1 MTVAAAVA
9 AKFSWLRTARARS
22 NPPMRTYRDESEQ
35 APVKRQPERRKDF
48 FTRAIVSG
56 LQEMTAEIETLP
68 VSEARTAALVA
79 VSRYAQSIAAAI
91 DRRKQDEAD
100 WAKTKSTAF
109 AGATLVRD
117 SGNATQS

>member
-1 MTVAAAVA
+1 M
-9 AKFSWLRTARARS
+9 
-22 NPPMRTYRDESEQ
+22 
-35 APVKRQPERRKDF
+35 KRQPERRKDF